1 MHHPKDYK
9 YLKDILLAGALCST
23 SCCSRC
29 TNEPQTKFNLKNHFS
44 GSHEFNEEQS
54 SLMLGNIHLPPIIN
68 KPLKTKGLQKNNK
81 KQKLYQ
87 TNRNFCQRQKP
98 TKVYIKLVLQKWVF
112 KQQHMGQQNKS
123 PSSNAIHSKHVVQ
136 DFPQQGFIRMSQ
148 WHRST

>member
-68 KPLKTKGLQKNNK
+68 KPLKTKGLQKK
-81 KQKLYQ
+81 QQKTKALPDQQKLLSKTK
-87 TNRNFCQRQKP
+87 TNTGLYK
-98 TKVYIKLVLQKWVF
+98 ISSME
-112 KQQHMGQQNKS
+112 MG
-123 PSSNAIHSKHVVQ
+123 
-136 DFPQQGFIRMSQ
+136 F
-148 WHRST
+148 